1 MKFNDLKN
9 KKILILGKG
18 LEGKATFQVIKK
30 FFPENLVQIV
40 EPKTEINLEKK
51 LNSFDT
57 VIKSPGIPGY
67 KVKKKYTTPT
77 NLFFA
82 NNNNFT
88 IGVTGSKGKST
99 TATLIYK
106 ILKQAGKKT
115 ELIGNIGKTAIDVF
129 LKKIDEETIFVIEL
143 SSYQLND
150 IQFSPN
156 IAVITA
162 LFPEHLDYHQNLK
175 NYYQAKKNII
185 KYCQKN
191 DYFVYLSKYS
201 LLHQWAQQFKGI
213 SIEASSSLPFK
224 INNPKILGEHNL
236 DNIKLA
242 YHVAK
247 ILKIE
252 DEVIKKSVDNFNPLP
267 HRLEYVGRF
276 KKIEFFD
283 DALSTT
289 PESTMAAINCFD
301 KIGAILLGGQ
311 DRGYKFDALTSL
323 IIQKKIPV
331 VISFPD
337 TGYKICQLL
346 TKKISSG
353 YQPKILKTNSM
364 EEAVKFVYQYTPK
377 NSVCLLSTA
386 SPSYSLWKNYREKGE
401 LFQKFIKKYGY

>member
-30 FFPENLVQIV
+30 FFPKNLIQIID
-40 EPKTEINLEKK
+40 PKTEIHLEKK
-51 LNSFDT
+51 LNSFDI

-67 KVKKKYTTPT
+67 KVKKNYTTPT

-82 NNNNFT
+82 NINNFT
-88 IGVTGSKGKST
+88 IGITGSKGKST
-99 TATLIYK
+99 TATLIYQ

-115 ELIGNIGKTAIDVF
+115 ELIGNIGKPAIEVF
-129 LKKIDEETIFVIEL
+129 LKKIDQETIFVIEL

-185 KYCQKN
+185 KFSQKN

-247 ILKIE
+247 ILKI
-252 DEVIKKSVDNFNPLP
+252 DDAVIKKTIDNFNPLP

-283 DALSTT
+283 DAISTT

-301 KIGAILLGGQ
+301 KIGAIILGGL
-311 DRGYKFDALTSL
+311 DRGYEFDALTSL
-323 IIQKKIPV
+323 ITQKKIPV
-331 VISFPD
+331 IILFPD
-337 TGYKICQLL
+337 SGDKIYQLL
-346 TKKISSG
+346 TKKISSH

-364 EEAVKFVYQYTPK
+364 EEAVKFVYRYSPK

-386 SPSYSLWKNYREKGE
+386 SPSYSLWKNYQEKGK